1 MQIHAISP
9 SRHATD
15 YAHCRFD
22 SIGYLF
28 RARVIGMQPCSFHR
42 IEFWINSQ
50 KKKKSSMSQRTGR
63 VQSI

>member
-15 YAHCRFD
+15 YDYAYCRFD

-28 RARVIGMQPCSFHR
+28 RARVIGMRPCSFHR
-42 IEFWINSQ
+42 MSFELIR
-50 KKKKSSMSQRTGR
+50 KKNHQCRNAPVAFNR
-63 VQSI
+63 